1 MEGRVSSVAP
11 VRRFTADLML
21 LATVTLWALNF
32 TVSKY
37 LLTHGLEPLSYST
50 TRYFAAALLFAGITR
65 IGEGT
70 LAVSARDL
78 PLLLGC
84 AAVLLLNQVSFVY
97 ALRFSTASTVA
108 LLFGTL
114 PIFTGLIAA
123 AVGAER
129 LSARFAAASLLSF
142 AGVALIAAG
151 SGGEVSGSVK
161 GDTLALLGAA
171 TWAAYTVA
179 IPPLMRKYSPY
190 RISLVVLS
198 ATTVLLALVG
208 KGQLEAQTWP
218 SDRLLWA
225 GFAFAVIGPLV
236 VTNVLWFRA
245 TSRVGPSHASMFA
258 NLQPFLAAIVAVIV
272 LSESLS
278 VAQIVGG
285 VAIAA
290 GIVIARPR
298 SATPALE

>member
-1 MEGRVSSVAP
+1 

-37 LLTHGLEPLSYST
+37 VLTHGLEPLSYST
-50 TRYFAAALLFAGITR
+50 TRYFVAALLFAGITR
-65 IGEGT
+65 VSEGT

-84 AAVLLLNQVSFVY
+84 SAVLLLNQVSFVY
-97 ALRFSTASTVA
+97 ALHFSTASTVA

-123 AVGAER
+123 AVGVEP

-142 AGVALIAAG
+142 AGVALIAVG
-151 SGGEVSGSVK
+151 SCGEVSGSIK
-161 GDTLALLGAA
+161 GDALALLGAA

-179 IPPLMRKYSPY
+179 IPPLMGKYSPY
-190 RISLVVLS
+190 RISVVVLS
-198 ATTVLLALVG
+198 ATTLMLALVG

-218 SDRLLWA
+218 SDGLLWA

-245 TSRVGPSHASMFA
+245 TTRVGPSHASMFA
-258 NLQPFLAAIVAVIV
+258 NLQPFLAAIVAVLV

>member
-1 MEGRVSSVAP
+1 VSSVAP

-37 LLTHGLEPLSYST
+37 VLTHGLEPLSYST
-50 TRYFAAALLFAGITR
+50 TRYFVAALLFAGITR
-65 IGEGT
+65 VSEGT

-84 AAVLLLNQVSFVY
+84 SAVLLLNQVSFVY
-97 ALRFSTASTVA
+97 ALHFSTASTVA

-123 AVGAER
+123 AVGVEP
-129 LSARFAAASLLSF
+129 LSTRFAAASLLSF
-142 AGVALIAAG
+142 AGVALIAVG
-151 SGGEVSGSVK
+151 SGGEVSGSIK
-161 GDTLALLGAA
+161 GDALALLGAA

-179 IPPLMRKYSPY
+179 IPPLMGKYSPY
-190 RISLVVLS
+190 RISVVVLL
-198 ATTVLLALVG
+198 ATTLMLALVG

-218 SDRLLWA
+218 SDGLLWA

-245 TSRVGPSHASMFA
+245 TTRVGPSHASMFA
-258 NLQPFLAAIVAVIV
+258 NLQPFLAAIVAVLV